1 MHKNFNL
8 NKFMFF
14 IIIMMSTL
22 YAVSSNSWINIW
34 MSMEINLM
42 SFIPLMLMINNLL
55 TTKSMITYFMVQA
68 IASMNFLFIIL
79 LKTVQFK
86 WFSYLNQSFP
96 LIIMNLCLL
105 TKMGMIPL
113 YQWFPIT
120 MKNLTWLNCF
130 ILSTWQKI
138 IPMVALSYCMIYPII
153 FMSIILSSIIS
164 SIMSFNQTNLKM
176 LMSFSSINHM
186 SWMLSTMLINM
197 NLWLF
202 YIILYSI
209 LNYIIMMSFN
219 TLNMFTLMQIY
230 MSKIP
235 PLNKMM
241 IMTNLFSLSGLPPFL
256 GFLPKLLTINLLL
269 INNNYL
275 IIIILLMTSLINIFI
290 YLRITFSS
298 FMIINYEMKTSINH
312 NYMNNSIYLFSLINS
327 LWLIIITMMYI
338 LN

>member
-1 MHKNFNL
+1 MNKNFNL

-14 IIIMMSTL
+14 IIIIMSTL
-22 YAVSSNSWINIW
+22 YSISSNSWINIW

-55 TTKSMITYFMVQA
+55 STKSMITYFMIQA

-79 LKTVQFK
+79 IKTIQFK
-86 WFSYLNQSFP
+86 WFNYFNQSIP

-105 TKMGMIPL
+105 TKMGMVPL

-120 MKNLTWLNCF
+120 MKNLNWLNCF

-138 IPMVALSYCMIYPII
+138 IPMVTLSYCMMYPII
-153 FMSIILSSIIS
+153 LMSIIFSSIIS
-164 SIMSFNQTNLKM
+164 SIMNFNQNNLKI
-176 LMSFSSINHM
+176 LMSLSSINHM

-202 YIILYSI
+202 YLTLYAI

-219 TLNMFTLMQIY
+219 NSNIFSLMQIY
-230 MSKIP
+230 MMKIP

-241 IMTNLFSLSGLPPFL
+241 IMINLFSLGGLPPFL

-275 IIIILLMTSLINIFI
+275 IIIILLTTSLINIFI

-298 FMIINYEMKTSINH
+298 FMIINYEMKLSTNY
-312 NYMNNSIYLFSLINS
+312 NYMNNIVYLFSLINS
-327 LWLIIITMMYI
+327 FWLIIITVMYL

>member
-1 MHKNFNL
+1 MNKNFNL

-14 IIIMMSTL
+14 IIIIMSTL
-22 YAVSSNSWINIW
+22 YSISSNSWINIW

-55 TTKSMITYFMVQA
+55 STKSMITYFMIQA

-79 LKTVQFK
+79 IKTIQFK
-86 WFSYLNQSFP
+86 WFNYFNQSIP

-105 TKMGMIPL
+105 TKMGMVPL

-120 MKNLTWLNCF
+120 MKNLNWLNCF

-138 IPMVALSYCMIYPII
+138 IPMVTLSYCMMYPII
-153 FMSIILSSIIS
+153 LMSIIFSSIIS
-164 SIMSFNQTNLKM
+164 SIMSFNQNNLKI
-176 LMSFSSINHM
+176 LMSLSSINHM

-202 YIILYSI
+202 YLTLYAI

-219 TLNMFTLMQIY
+219 NLNIFSLMQIY
-230 MSKIP
+230 MMKIP

-241 IMTNLFSLSGLPPFL
+241 IMINLFSLGGLPPFL

-275 IIIILLMTSLINIFI
+275 IIIILLTTSLINIFI

-298 FMIINYEMKTSINH
+298 FMIINYEMKLSTNY
-312 NYMNNSIYLFSLINS
+312 NYMNNIVYLFSLINS
-327 LWLIIITMMYI
+327 FWLIIITIMYL